1 VEQTQESQTPS
12 PVEVDVG
19 AVRKAL
25 PTEQQRKE
33 ALRLHEQRRRLINRG
48 VPEDQVDAVLAQE
61 KYDRLPPDKKIRLL
75 ERRLVDLGQGFAHD
89 IQILR
94 QNDQTI
100 TELMDINLRTISK
113 LFERLG
119 ISREDQA
126 SLIQQ
131 VQQEIRDEREKAAAE
146 ELKSTVDAAP
156 EDGEVLETPPE
167 ATDFQG

>member
-1 VEQTQESQTPS
+1 MEQQETQTPS

-33 ALRLHEQRRRLINRG
+33 ALRHQEHRRRLINQG
-48 VPEDQVDAVLAQE
+48 VPEDQVDAYIAQE
-61 KYDRLPPDKKIRLL
+61 KYDRLPPEKKIRLL
-75 ERRLVDLGQGFAHD
+75 ERRIVDIGQGLAHD

-100 TELMDINLRTISK
+100 TELMDINLRAISK

-119 ISREDQA
+119 VSREDQA
-126 SLIQQ
+126 AVIQA
-131 VQQEIRDEREKAAAE
+131 VQAEIKAENEKAAAE
-146 ELKSTVDAAP
+146 ELKAEVDAAP
-156 EDGEVLETPPE
+156 EESAPAETPE
-167 ATDFQG
+167 AATEF